1 MIIAVYALDA
11 EGNSKVY
18 TQEIT
23 IPEPEIT
30 GQVAVSIDVP
40 KDKIKMR
47 SFEAT
52 FTADANC
59 SRDTCGTI
67 ERRLDCKR

>member
-30 GQVAVSIDVP
+30 GQVVVSIDVP

-47 SFEAT
+47 AL
-52 FTADANC
+52 
-59 SRDTCGTI
+59 
-67 ERRLDCKR
+67 RLPLRQMPIVAGYMWDNRVQA

>member
-30 GQVAVSIDVP
+30 GQVVVSIDVP
-40 KDKIKMR
+40 KDKIKMKK
-47 SFEAT
+47 
-52 FTADANC
+52 
-59 SRDTCGTI
+59 
-67 ERRLDCKR
+67 L